1 MGASVNNILLVFA
14 GGGLGAVARYEIQQI
29 VGLNSA
35 PYWTTTAVNTTGCF
49 LIGLLWVLLGAFDA
63 GRGYYL
69 LCVTGFLGGFTT
81 YSAFTGDAMNLI
93 QAGMLKQGL
102 LYITATVFGGIV
114 AYTLGAIAAHSILK
128 TIQ

>member
-14 GGGLGAVARYEIQQI
+14 GGGLGAVARYGIQQI
-29 VGLNSA
+29 TCLSSTS
-35 PYWTTTAVNTTGCF
+35 YWTTTAVNTTGCF
-49 LIGLLWVLLGAFDA
+49 LIGLLWILLGAFDA

-81 YSAFTGDAMNLI
+81 YSTFIGDAMSLI

-102 LYITATVFGGIV
+102 LYMAATFFGGII

-128 TIQ
+128 TI